1 MMDILNNLSSMEFLL
16 KIFIG
21 DGFIPGRIGYM

>member
-1 MMDILNNLSSMEFLL
+1 VFSLEFLL

-21 DGFIPGRIGYM
+21 YLCNVFYFYKNLGKM